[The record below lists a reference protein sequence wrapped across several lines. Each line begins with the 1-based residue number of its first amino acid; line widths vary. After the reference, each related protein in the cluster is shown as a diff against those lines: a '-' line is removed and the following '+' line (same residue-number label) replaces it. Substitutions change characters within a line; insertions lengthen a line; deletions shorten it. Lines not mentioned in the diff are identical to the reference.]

1 MQPKNQ
7 PPDIFPKQGIVL
19 VDLRIMEHADN
30 LATCLISARNS
41 LKLSDTQPRRFIT
54 QAQAALRHIRSY
66 VNIGRGDAL
75 HQQFKKQS
83 AMVCDGCDDLRKAG
97 ENGERMER
105 LYPREQG

>member
-30 LATCLISARNS
+30 LATCLIGARNS
-41 LKLSDTQPRRFIT
+41 LKLSNTQPRRFIT
-54 QAQAALRHIRSY
+54 QAQIELQQVKRC
-66 VNIGRGDAL
+66 VNIGRSDTL